1 MSDNPQYTGVSNP
14 PNNEGEGVTTLAV
27 PDSNA
32 ATVSQTAAPNMPPSN
47 TPPTAT
53 TPTAPTG
60 QAQVTTTPAPVQ
72 QGAQQPQT
80 PGQVQ
85 QPSQTAPGM
94 QGRQPNLNKPASQT
108 APTAPV
114 PPRPV
119 NPMVRKAS
127 TFHEVAEALAGGPRY
142 KYTVDEYG
150 NMQSQ
155 KIPVSNAHIALA
167 IALEALG
174 GAATGLGVPSGPNAE
189 GRAAAAGFAQGN
201 QQVIQ
206 QDQQARKQATDDY
219 ARRAQTL
226 ETNMSMYSTARNIGR
241 QDADATD
248 KYVAQYAPLVQK
260 LQTEYPGY
268 VHGPVKYSDLSKYHV
283 ASQNAIPYMR
293 VPRLDQ
299 DGKQV
304 VDAHGVPQSDV
315 EYLIVDPNFKM
326 TNAFTPEEKKA
337 FQQMGQTWQNNDSID
352 DTPLGA
358 SLVLNRKAQAASWL
372 TANGTF
378 KKFFDMV
385 DQSRSTGA
393 GTSTPTKEPTLP
405 QSVSDLADKY
415 GKDADIDP
423 RFVKALIAQES
434 TGEPH
439 AVSKTGATGLMQ
451 LTQPIAK
458 QYGVTDRTNPEQN
471 VKAGTDYFKD
481 LLEKYKDPKLAF
493 AAYYSGPSAIRNGE
507 IVGTSAHSAAD
518 TNRYVQQVSDR
529 IGLQDTTKSGKVP
542 QEEHPTLADW
552 TKTHPSTPSD
562 VQKFMGALSQTG
574 GNYSL
579 ALQHLIA
586 SGQTDAA
593 GNISN
598 FLGGPDAIKA
608 HDDYNDTL
616 TVTRKNELALKK
628 QEQAAANKELQDE
641 QVQQHKEDMI
651 NSLLQAKIPDN
662 ILKSSDQDAVAALR
676 NQGVT
681 LPTDAIVDARAIANY
696 KAPLTVASNKRWF
709 KDAKMDQGELLS
721 MVRMFNPS
729 YDTKNFDALRSENMP
744 NSPQRKTIDSAAQL
758 ANHLNTMLNVV
769 NSQSADKSPIP
780 MMNRL
785 MQAAGYQTGGT
796 QLTDIQAMANIV
808 TSELGKTL
816 AGGFAPDKEQVDNI
830 IKTMNPANAT
840 NQMKSLIG
848 LYIAAMHGK
857 VAPLDDEYNQ
867 LSGASDQH
875 LVVPKSLTNLL
886 KSYGYDTPWSRSN
899 FKLPSW
905 ASAVTDDGKYGK
917 DIKSGQW
924 VPIPQ
929 GQ

>member
-1 MSDNPQYTGVSNP
+1 MDSNTQLTGVSNP
-14 PNNEGEGVTTLAV
+14 PNNEGENVTTLAV
-27 PDSNA
+27 PNSNT
-32 ATVSQTAAPNMPPSN
+32 ATISQSAAPNAPPPNTPTPSTAPVGQIQPPS
-47 TPPTAT
+47 
-53 TPTAPTG
+53 
-60 QAQVTTTPAPVQ
+60 PANLGP
-72 QGAQQPQT
+72 QPAQT
-80 PGQVQ
+80 PGQIQQTQ
-85 QPSQTAPGM
+85 QPSQATPGM
-94 QGRQPNLNKPASQT
+94 QGKQPNLNKPTAQT
-108 APTAPV
+108 APTTAV
-114 PPRPV
+114 PQKPV

-142 KYTVDEYG
+142 KYTVDAYG

-155 KIPVSNAHIALA
+155 KVPVSNAHIALA

-174 GAATGLGVPSGPNAE
+174 GAATGLGVPSGPNAA

-226 ETNMSMYSTARNIGR
+226 ETNMNMYSTARNIGR
-241 QDADATD
+241 QDAEATD
-248 KYVAQYAPLVQK
+248 KYVAQYAPLVEK

-315 EYLIVDPNFKM
+315 EYLIVDPSFKM

-337 FQQMGQTWQNNDSID
+337 FQQMGQTWQNNDAVD

-378 KKFFDMV
+378 NKFFDML
-385 DQSRSTGA
+385 DQSHNPGA
-393 GTSTPTKEPTLP
+393 GAFTPTKEPTLP
-405 QSVSDLADKY
+405 QPVSDLADKY
-415 GKDADIDP
+415 GKEAGVDS

-434 TGEPH
+434 TGNTN

-493 AAYYSGPSAIRNGE
+493 AAYYSGPNAIRNGE

-518 TNRYVQQVSDR
+518 TGRYVQQVSDK
-529 IGLQDTTKSGKVP
+529 IGLQDATTSGKE
-542 QEEHPTLADW
+542 QKEEQPTLADW
-552 TKTHPSTPSD
+552 TKTHPSTPAD

-586 SGQTDAA
+586 SGQTDSA

-616 TVTRKNELALKK
+616 TITRKNDLALKK
-628 QEQAAANKELQDE
+628 QEQATQNKETQDE

-651 NSLLQAKIPDN
+651 NSLLQAQIPAN
-662 ILKSSDQDAVAALR
+662 ILQTNDQDAVSSLR
-676 NQGVT
+676 NAGVT
-681 LPTDAIVDARAIANY
+681 LPTDAIVDAKAIANY

-785 MQAAGYQTGGT
+785 MQAVGYQTGGT
-796 QLTDIQAMANIV
+796 QLTNIQAMANIV

-867 LSGASDQH
+867 ISGASDQH

-886 KSYGYDTPWSRSN
+886 KSYGYNTPWSKSN

-905 ASAVTDDGKYGK
+905 ASAVTDDGKYGQDK
-917 DIKSGQW
+917 KTGQW
-924 VPIPQ
+924 VQIPQ